1 MEDPLISSHASSD
14 MGALLLLGVPLGDS
28 GTQME
33 PLVSPP
39 STAQTLLVALAAK
52 LRTRGCGIR
61 AQA

>member
-1 MEDPLISSHASSD
+1 
-14 MGALLLLGVPLGDS
+14 
-28 GTQME
+28 ME

-61 AQA
+61 AQAWLVPCGLCGSAATVLKAQKAM